1 VKDVFAKNFLVSGE
15 IPLAARAQT
24 SMKRPPIAWLSLGER
39 TSSWVFAHCVAGVV
53 SLSKRRGYDH
63 SYSGFN
69 APLPDDGVL
78 TTGRRNFFNIPHE
91 SSCGY
96 LFIEVKQT

>member
-1 VKDVFAKNFLVSGE
+1 MAGE
-15 IPLAARAQT
+15 IPFAPRAQT
-24 SMKRPPIAWLSLGER
+24 LMKRPLIAWLSLGER
-39 TSSWVFAHCVAGVV
+39 TSSWVFANCVAGVV
-53 SLSKRRGYDH
+53 SLCKRRGYDY
-63 SYSGFN
+63 SYRVFN